1 MFKPNLIPN
10 SDVANPI
17 DLKTIIGDN
26 VKDWVISF
34 KKDGCRMEINS
45 DMNASILS
53 RSLEPVTSI
62 WLNNRYKALA
72 EKCKELGMILEG
84 EIYAHGWR
92 FQEIVRIFKTEDIT
106 TEKKVKE
113 LQGDLLKFNING
125 TVDKPVWTKVD
136 IRVVSMYE
144 SRGYKSK
151 FETNWPGRTVEFMST
166 YSEDIKL
173 WPFDCFFPDFPQ
185 MEYKE
190 RMEKLFNSIINQEGE
205 LYQFKDILNINN
217 WFNLEILVGDYS
229 NLTPL
234 YTWEHVE
241 ELYNYALIK
250 GFEGLVLA
258 KADRTYKMGRSTEK
272 EATIFKM
279 KEDKNEYDGIV
290 LDILEGT
297 VVKEGVER
305 TTNELG
311 QSVTSKLQ
319 EDREPSGMAKGI
331 LTEYEGHQHTVSF
344 QGYSHEE
351 LKELLQNKEQYIGK
365 WFKYQGMK
373 PTRDCPRH
381 AHFTEWR
388 DSK

>member
-17 DLKTIIGDN
+17 DLKAIIGDN

-53 RSLEPVTSI
+53 RSLEPVASI
-62 WLNNRYKALA
+62 WLNNRYKASA

-92 FQEIVRIFKTEDIT
+92 FPEIVRIFKTEDIT
-106 TEKKVKE
+106 TDKKIRE
-113 LQGDLLKFNING
+113 LQGDLLKFNLKG
-125 TVDKPVWTKVD
+125 TVDKPIWDKVA
-136 IRVVSMYE
+136 VNFATQLNKE
-144 SRGYKSK
+144 GFKSK

-185 MEYKE
+185 MEYRE
-190 RMEKLFNSIINQEGE
+190 RMGKLFGAFGLGGE
-205 LYQFKDILNINN
+205 LHEFRSLVNLSW
-217 WFNLEILVGDYS
+217 WFNNEDSYLLPI
-229 NLTPL
+229 N
-234 YTWEHVE
+234 TWE
-241 ELYNYALIK
+241 ELEDKYNYALEE

-311 QSVTSKLQ
+311 RSVTSKLQ
-319 EDREPSGMAKGI
+319 EDREPSGIAKGI

-351 LKELLQNKEQYIGK
+351 LREMLENKEQYIGK
-365 WFKYQGMK
+365 WFKYQGMVPVK
-373 PTRDCPRH
+373 NIPRH
-381 AHFTEWR
+381 AHIQVNGFR
-388 DSK
+388 DEK

>member
-53 RSLEPVTSI
+53 RSLEPVASI

-92 FQEIVRIFKTEDIT
+92 FPEIVRIFKTEDIT
-106 TEKKVKE
+106 TKKKVKE
-113 LQGDLLKFNING
+113 LTADLLKYNLKG
-125 TVDKPVWTKVD
+125 TVDKPKWETVAPSHAIILDKQ
-136 IRVVSMYE
+136 
-144 SRGYKSK
+144 GYKSK
-151 FETNWPGRTVEFMST
+151 FETNWPRRTVEFMST

-185 MEYKE
+185 MEYRE
-190 RMEKLFNSIINQEGE
+190 RMGKLIDSFYTHAGE
-205 LYQFKDILNINN
+205 LSEFKDLVDFEG
-217 WFNLEILVGDYS
+217 WFNLNEHHPNKEDWEDVENLYS
-229 NLTPL
+229 
-234 YTWEHVE
+234 
-241 ELYNYALIK
+241 YALNI

-311 QSVTSKLQ
+311 RSVTSKLQ

-351 LKELLQNKEQYIGK
+351 LREILENKEQYIGK

-373 PTRDCPRH
+373 PTKDCPRH
-381 AHFTEWR
+381 AHFLHFR
-388 DSK
+388 DEK

>member
-10 SDVANPI
+10 SDIANPI

-53 RSLEPVTSI
+53 RSLEPVASI

-92 FQEIVRIFKTEDIT
+92 FPEIVRIFKTEDIT
-106 TEKKVKE
+106 NKKKVKE
-113 LQGDLLKFNING
+113 LTADLLKYNLKG
-125 TVDKPVWTKVD
+125 TVNKPKWETVAPSHAIILDKQ
-136 IRVVSMYE
+136 R
-144 SRGYKSK
+144 YKSK
-151 FETNWPGRTVEFMST
+151 FETNWPRRTVEFMST

-185 MEYKE
+185 LEFRE
-190 RMEKLFNSIINQEGE
+190 RMEKLFWNIENPAGE
-205 LYQFKDILNINN
+205 LNEFRDILN
-217 WFNLEILVGDYS
+217 VGGWYNIS
-229 NLTPL
+229 EET
-234 YTWEHVE
+234 TTMITKWEDIE
-241 ELYNYALIK
+241 FLYNTILDR

-311 QSVTSKLQ
+311 RSVTSKLQ
-319 EDREPSGMAKGI
+319 EDREPSGIAKGI

-351 LKELLQNKEQYIGK
+351 LREILENKKQYIGK
-365 WFKYQGMK
+365 WFKYQGMAPVK
-373 PTRDCPRH
+373 NIPRH
-381 AHFTEWR
+381 AHIQVNGFR
-388 DSK
+388 DEK

>member
-17 DLKTIIGDN
+17 DLKAIIGDN

-53 RSLEPVTSI
+53 RSLEPVASI

-92 FQEIVRIFKTEDIT
+92 FPEIVRIFKTEDIT
-106 TEKKVKE
+106 TDKKIRE
-113 LQGDLLKFNING
+113 LQGDLLKFNLKG
-125 TVDKPVWTKVD
+125 TIDKPIWDKVA
-136 IRVVSMYE
+136 VNFATQLNKE
-144 SRGYKSK
+144 GFKSK

-185 MEYKE
+185 MEYRE
-190 RMEKLFNSIINQEGE
+190 RMEKLFWNIENPAGE
-205 LYQFKDILNINN
+205 LNQWRDLIRVSGWYNIDESTTTQLDT
-217 WFNLEILVGDYS
+217 WREVELVYEG
-229 NLTPL
+229 
-234 YTWEHVE
+234 
-241 ELYNYALIK
+241 ALLV

-290 LDILEGT
+290 LDIEEAT
-297 VVKEGVER
+297 TVKEGIE
-305 TTNELG
+305 TTRNELG
-311 QSVTSKLQ
+311 RSVTSKLQ
-319 EDREPSGMAKGI
+319 EDREPSGIAKGI
-331 LTEYEGHQHTVSF
+331 KTEYNCHEHTVCF

-351 LKELLQNKEQYIGK
+351 LKEILKNKKQYIGK

-373 PTRDCPRH
+373 PTKNVPRH

-388 DSK
+388 DNK